1 MSNNYNNRNNGSSSS
16 SSVGMA
22 EQLSPAGQNLGIG
35 VTNLLADL
43 GPSTTSSA
51 STLRDTLFE
60 ITKSLPRTGLLSS
73 TSKPASLDEE
83 AVARLIYFFSE
94 RGTRKKSTGNGTG
107 SSSSTLVQTLT
118 DNHSATGNQW
128 NLSSVQEVISQDY
141 SNLNWEIVAKKF
153 DFREFIIRDLLH
165 FNVFLGLYRAAA
177 NNNTFPFDV
186 LVSRWENPLGQL
198 SLIESA
204 LSVSPSFYPFPL
216 NNEESIDASTVG
228 DTSSTAILNPRGWAS
243 AGVLRALFEIS
254 DRTNE
259 ENVLVR
265 VRELF
270 IKGLNSCPEVLICA
284 LFRLFHTKQ
293 NLNNAGLHLKGQLT
307 RELLSLFFK
316 PNRKVRNAAAAIRR
330 LWAIDNNT
338 VIGGCIEG
346 WRTTEN
352 ESPQE
357 RLMTVI
363 HVIGIIRY
371 LPENATATILNG
383 NKDHEFSISVAF
395 IMADN
400 DLLQLRA
407 WLNAR
412 ISANNGGIPF
422 IHALTTYVG
431 KYLTTAL
438 PRVTTSNGNDGKKA
452 PLVSIE
458 NLVLT
463 IQILRILDS
472 SVLGQNLPS
481 NSHDSNQQTLGDR
494 VKLIID
500 ACISAQPSLNSALS
514 QNPNNAANPGQRNTS
529 DDIEEMANSYFQKIY
544 TSEQSIDEVVDMLK
558 RFKTSGTQR
567 ENDIFACMIHNLFDE
582 YRFFSKYPEK
592 ELRITGILFGKLIQH
607 QLVSSI
613 TLGIALR
620 YVLEALRK
628 PPGTATTSNSGKMFR
643 FGMFAL
649 EQFKER
655 LNEWPQYCS
664 HIVQIPHLKEG
675 YKALVEEIEGAMV
688 EPQNRNSTSSTGSMT
703 SGADSNSEGSA
714 TGTRIPTT
722 VDVTFTN
729 EGRFS
734 QTNGVAIPSNLLSV
748 QRVAEFGPGLGRAV
762 NGSDEDVKH
771 EAPPD
776 SVLDRVQ
783 FLINNVTMTN
793 VESKAPDLKVLL
805 EPKYFGWLGHY
816 LVVKRIS
823 TQPNF
828 HSVYLAF
835 LEHLGDYGKGLI
847 EAILS
852 SVYLN
857 IGKLLR
863 SPKITTSTSERSL
876 LKNLGSW
883 LGQITLARNKPIL
896 QITLDCKELLYQ
908 GYENG
913 MLIAVTPFVAKILEG
928 AKNSIVFRPPNPWL
942 MGLLSVFRA
951 LYGVDD
957 LKMNIKFEVEV
968 LCKNLGVKLE
978 DIPLRADELSKRIAP
993 VKTRNPDFNIKST
1006 VSSQSPA
1013 PGTSMSNVGQPSD
1026 GNTGAAVL
1034 ASAGMLNASALGTP
1048 SSSGSQEQ
1056 HQTVIPNLA
1065 SYVSINPSLLQLFQQ
1080 IGVNGN
1086 VGNINSATLKR
1097 NVPIAVDRAI
1107 REIIQPV
1114 VERSVTIACITT
1126 KEIVTKDFAMEGDEN
1141 KMMKAAQLMVANLAG
1156 SLALVTCREPLRASV
1171 STHLR
1176 QLLTNSATGSNSDSS
1191 NAQLSED
1198 VLNVIDQC
1206 VTNCS
1211 QDNLELG
1218 CMLIE
1223 KAATEKAVRDME
1235 EAIAPSL
1242 QTRKKY
1248 REQNGQ
1254 PFYDM
1259 SIFTNGNQYPAS
1271 LPEPLRPKPGGL
1283 RNEQLHI
1290 YEAFQRIPRQPSVT
1304 PQQPSTTSGSTDSAE
1319 PSLSKGGIK
1328 FNMDAFTRIALKLEN
1343 CITTLLTNAGPRAP
1357 DITLNRL
1364 PSDHEVKQ
1372 LLLASKQMTSSV
1384 AANGSMTSAEQDSIL
1399 GFAQNIFKRLYELRL
1414 SEPLRLE
1421 AFVGLLDALNECC
1434 PQLSKDIG
1442 TWATY
1447 APTTT
1452 EIQRKLHRTV
1462 LLLLLRSNLLQVA
1475 ELDLYLCKQIDQGG
1489 NTDWL
1494 EFTMAFIRTALLEK
1508 IVNPKDLPNVMKV
1521 FNSLSTGSSHSNQ
1534 ISQLLSLIQEVN
1546 NANANME
1553 EKGRSTPE
1561 NVVATVSGL
1570 NALVGKPDKPTYQ
1583 QSSSISVDSFN
1594 NLAGATRRAFDSI
1607 QSISSKDPSN
1617 LNQQVM
1623 LLLDGWMRLNNND
1636 GASKNAL
1643 QYVQLLQQNGIGKNE
1658 EQTERFF
1665 RVSTDILVK
1674 AVLQTAKVEESKT
1687 QGQTVPSK
1695 ILDYKFI
1702 DSYGK
1707 LVSMLVR
1714 HLNAGG
1720 AAEQVATQRIS
1731 LLNQILGITM
1741 RTMMADY
1748 ERAQRD
1754 KIVWDQRPW
1763 FRLLLN
1769 LVMDL
1774 NSPSSTLDP
1783 ISYGILSVF
1792 GSAFHVVQPLVIPGK
1807 SFMKFLLDR
1816 SLIINSLS

>member
-1 MSNNYNNRNNGSSSS
+1 MSNNNSNHNRGNSS

-22 EQLSPAGQNLGIG
+22 EQLSPMGQNLGVGI
-35 VTNLLADL
+35 TNLLAEL
-43 GPSTTSSA
+43 GPSTTASA

-60 ITKSLPRTGLLSS
+60 IVKSFSKGGGSS
-73 TSKPASLDEE
+73 LSKPASLDEE
-83 AVARLIYFFSE
+83 SVARLLYFFSE
-94 RGTRKKSTGNGTG
+94 RGTRKQGTENGSV

-118 DNHSATGNQW
+118 DNQVATGNNW
-128 NLSSVQEVISQDY
+128 NLSAVQEVISQDY
-141 SNLNWEIVAKKF
+141 SNLNWETVAKKF
-153 DFREFIIRDLLH
+153 DFRGFIIRDLLH
-165 FNVFLGLYRAAA
+165 FNVLLSLYKVGA
-177 NNNTFPFDV
+177 NNNTFPFEV
-186 LVSRWENPLGQL
+186 LVSRWENKSGQL
-198 SLIESA
+198 YMIESA
-204 LSVSPSFYPFPL
+204 LSVSPSVYSIPL
-216 NNEESIDASTVG
+216 TDEESIDASTSG
-228 DTSSTAILNPRGWAS
+228 DTSGTAISNPRGWAS
-243 AGVLRALFEIS
+243 ASVLRVLLEIS
-254 DRTNE
+254 DHTEDNIAG
-259 ENVLVR
+259 R
-265 VRELF
+265 VKDLF
-270 IKGLNSCPEVLICA
+270 LKGLLSCPEVLICA
-284 LFRLFHTKQ
+284 FFRLFHSKLDLTKVGVQ
-293 NLNNAGLHLKGQLT
+293 IQSQLT

-316 PNRKVRNAAAAIRR
+316 PNRNHRVRNAVAAIRR
-330 LWAIDNNT
+330 LWTIDNNI

-346 WRTTEN
+346 WRTTAN
-352 ESPQE
+352 EPPQS

-363 HVIGIIRY
+363 HVIGIIRN
-371 LPENATATILNG
+371 LPENATAVILSG
-383 NKDHEFSISVAF
+383 NKDHEFSVSVAF

-400 DLLQLRA
+400 DLLQLRN

-412 ISANNGGIPF
+412 ISANNGGLPF
-422 IHALTTYVG
+422 IVALTSYIARN
-431 KYLTTAL
+431 LQSAL
-438 PRVTTSNGNDGKKA
+438 PRVTAVNNNDGKLT
-452 PLVSIE
+452 PLVSFE
-458 NLVLT
+458 NLILT
-463 IQILRILDS
+463 IQILRVLDS
-472 SVLGQNLPS
+472 SILGQEVSSHSNES
-481 NSHDSNQQTLGDR
+481 NSQTLGDR
-494 VKLIID
+494 VRLLIE
-500 ACISAQPSLNSALS
+500 ACVSAHPSLGSALAQH
-514 QNPNNAANPGQRNTS
+514 QNNQTGGSPGQKNTLS
-529 DDIEEMANSYFQKIY
+529 STPEDIEEMANSYFQKIY
-544 TSEQSIDEVVDMLK
+544 TSEQSIDEVVSMLK

-628 PPGTATTSNSGKMFR
+628 PPGPVSSTVSNSGKMFR

-664 HIVQIPHLKEG
+664 HIVQIQHLKEG

-688 EPQNRNSTSSTGSMT
+688 ETQNRNPSSVSVS
-703 SGADSNSEGSA
+703 SGNADSNSEASGGGS
-714 TGTRIPTT
+714 TVPTT
-722 VDVTFTN
+722 VDVKFN
-729 EGRFS
+729 
-734 QTNGVAIPSNLLSV
+734 QTNIASISNSVLAPPLNVPLV
-748 QRVAEFGPGLGRAV
+748 QREAKFGPGLGRAV
-762 NGSDEDVKH
+762 NNSEEDVQH

-776 SVLDRVQ
+776 SVLDQVQ
-783 FLINNVTMTN
+783 FLINNVTMSN
-793 VESKAPDLKVLL
+793 VENKSADLKELL

-835 LEHLGDYGKGLI
+835 LEQLGEYGKGLI
-847 EAILS
+847 DAILS

-857 IGKLLR
+857 VGKLLR

-876 LKNLGSW
+876 LKNLGSF

-928 AKNSIVFRPPNPWL
+928 AKNSVVFRPPNPWL

-978 DIPLRADELSKRIAP
+978 DIALRSDDLSKRIAP

-1013 PGTSMSNVGQPSD
+1013 PTSASIGDGAQSSD
-1026 GNTGAAVL
+1026 GKPGSAVL
-1034 ASAGMLNASALGTP
+1034 ANSGLLNATSLQVGSP
-1048 SSSGSQEQ
+1048 SSSSTSQDQ
-1056 HQTVIPNLA
+1056 QQTVIPNLA
-1065 SYVSINPSLLQLFQQ
+1065 NYVSINPTLLQLFRQLAS
-1080 IGVNGN
+1080 NGN
-1086 VGNINSATLKR
+1086 NGSINSATLQR

-1114 VERSVTIACITT
+1114 VERSVAIACITT

-1141 KMMKAAQLMVANLAG
+1141 KMMKAAQLMVANLSG
-1156 SLALVTCREPLRASV
+1156 SMALATCREPLRASV

-1176 QLLTNSATGSNSDSS
+1176 QLLMSSATGN
-1191 NAQLSED
+1191 NAESGNVQLSEE
-1198 VLNVIDQC
+1198 VQNVIDQC
-1206 VTNCS
+1206 VSTCA

-1218 CMLIE
+1218 CLLIE
-1223 KAATEKAVRDME
+1223 KAATDKAVRDME
-1235 EAIAPSL
+1235 EAIAPAL
-1242 QTRKKY
+1242 QVRKKH
-1248 REQNGQ
+1248 REQTGQ

-1259 SIFTNGNQYPAS
+1259 SIFNNGNQYPAS
-1271 LPEPLRPKPGGL
+1271 LPEPLLPKPGGL
-1283 RNEQLHI
+1283 RNEQLHV

-1304 PQQPSTTSGSTDSAE
+1304 SQQQNVNANATSSNSET
-1319 PSLSKGGIK
+1319 GGQTSNKAVAK
-1328 FNMDAFTRIALKLEN
+1328 FNMDAFTRIALNLEN
-1343 CITTLLTNAGPRAP
+1343 SITALLTSAGHRAP
-1357 DITLNRL
+1357 EITMSRL
-1364 PSDHEVKQ
+1364 PSDHEVVQ
-1372 LLLASKQMTSSV
+1372 LLQKSKQMATSV
-1384 AANGSMTSAEQDSIL
+1384 AAAGTMPTTEQDSIL
-1399 GFAQNIFKRLYELRL
+1399 GFAQNVFKRLYELRL

-1421 AFVGLLDALNECC
+1421 AFVGLLDSLNECC
-1434 PQLSKDIG
+1434 PQLSIDIG

-1447 APTTT
+1447 APTETDG
-1452 EIQRKLHRTV
+1452 QRKLHRTV
-1462 LLLLLRSNLLQVA
+1462 LLLLLRSNLLQVM
-1475 ELDLYLCKQIDQGG
+1475 ELDAYLSERIDKGR
-1489 NTDWL
+1489 NVVWL

-1508 IVNPKDLPNVMKV
+1508 IVNPKDLPNVLKV
-1521 FNSLSTGSSHSNQ
+1521 LTTLSTGGSHSNQ

-1546 NANANME
+1546 GTSPNNE
-1553 EKGRSTPE
+1553 EKGRTTPD
-1561 NVVATVSGL
+1561 NVAVTVSGL

-1583 QSSSISVDSFN
+1583 QSSSISADSFN
-1594 NLAGATRRAFDSI
+1594 NLVGATKRALESI

-1617 LNQQVM
+1617 LSQQVT
-1623 LLLDGWMRLNNND
+1623 LLLDGWMRLNVGDNV
-1636 GASKNAL
+1636 SKNVL

-1665 RVSTDILVK
+1665 RVATDIIVK
-1674 AVLQTAKVEESKT
+1674 AVLQNAKVEETKT
-1687 QGQTVPSK
+1687 HGQSVPMK
-1695 ILDYKFI
+1695 QLNYTII

-1707 LVSMLVR
+1707 LVCVLIR
-1714 HLNAGG
+1714 HLNSGG
-1720 AAEQVATQRIS
+1720 SAEQIAKQRIS
-1731 LLNQILGITM
+1731 LLNQILGVTM

-1748 ERAQRD
+1748 ERAKRENT
-1754 KIVWDQRPW
+1754 VWDQRTW

-1807 SFMKFLLDR
+1807 F
-1816 SLIINSLS
+1816 